1 MEQRYFSDEELVAF
15 LDGEDEFAPVEEIT
29 KALET
34 DAELAKRLEALRI
47 DTDKIAKSFGALKMG
62 KMPELPPAPVAND
75 NQGFGK
81 MIAASVLALAIGFG
95 AGISTSQSEPDWRDY
110 VAAYQALYTN
120 TTLKD
125 VASSQQEQ
133 QQELTQVASAIGKN
147 ITLDKLNISPQ
158 LEYKRSQ
165 VLGYNGKP
173 LVQIAFLDSM
183 GQPIALCIIPSDE
196 GKKLDLQMDSMEG
209 MSTAA
214 WSKDGYEYIL
224 IGGQNDALISRMASE
239 FSSTI

>member
-34 DAELAKRLEALRI
+34 DAELAKRLETLRI
-47 DTDKIAKSFGALKMG
+47 DTDEIAKSFGALKMG

-125 VASSQQEQ
+125 VASSLQEQ

-183 GQPIALCIIPSDE
+183 GQPIALCIIRSDE

>member
-34 DAELAKRLEALRI
+34 DDELAKRLEALRI

-183 GQPIALCIIPSDE
+183 GQPIALCIIRSDE

>member
-34 DAELAKRLEALRI
+34 DAELTKRLEALRI

-183 GQPIALCIIPSDE
+183 GQPIALCIIRSDE

-224 IGGQNDALISRMASE
+224 IGGQNDALISRIASE

>member
-47 DTDKIAKSFGALKMG
+47 DTDKIAKSFGALKIG

-183 GQPIALCIIPSDE
+183 GQPIALCIIRSDE
-196 GKKLDLQMDSMEG
+196 GKKLDLQMNSMEG

>member
-62 KMPELPPAPVAND
+62 KMPELPPAPVAKD

-183 GQPIALCIIPSDE
+183 GQPIALCIIRSDE

>member
-47 DTDKIAKSFGALKMG
+47 DTDKIAKNFGALKMG

-183 GQPIALCIIPSDE
+183 GQPIALCIIRSDE

>member
-183 GQPIALCIIPSDE
+183 GQPIALCIIRSDE